1 MDNHEESGR
10 STAILLD
17 PLSVEPKR
25 ISAGELLLGGC
36 CISAAVF
43 FMLSLFSGD
52 SLSISTIFFSFMPVA
67 ISFWGSR
74 ILIKQDRRDAFI
86 DAYQFPA
93 AVKDRVSK
101 HYPHLSDDQLSLVMQ
116 GLRQY
121 FKLFSMAGNE
131 TVSMPSRVVDVAW
144 HEFILITQAYKEF
157 CQHGIGRFIHHT
169 PAEEMTSATGLEEG
183 MKKAWFLAC
192 KWEGI
197 DQKSPSRLP
206 FLFAIDAALKIQDG
220 FNHSL
225 DNDYA
230 IIDNSSSTGCG
241 GCGCGGC

>member
-10 STAILLD
+10 NAAILLH
-17 PLSVEPKR
+17 PLSVKPKT
-25 ISAGELLLGGC
+25 ISAGELLMGGWG
-36 CISAAVF
+36 ISAAVF
-43 FMLSLFSGD
+43 FVLSLFSGD

-67 ISFWGSR
+67 ISFWSSR
-74 ILIKQDRRDAFI
+74 IMIKQDRRDAFI

-93 AVKDRVSK
+93 AVKNRVGK

-116 GLRQY
+116 GLKQY
-121 FKLFSMAGNE
+121 FKLFSMAGNG
-131 TVSMPSRVVDVAW
+131 TISMPSRVVDVAW

-157 CQHGIGRFIHHT
+157 CQQGIDRFIHHT
-169 PAEEMTSATGLEEG
+169 PAEEMTSATELEEG

-197 DQKSPSRLP
+197 DQQSPSRLP
-206 FLFAIDAALKIQDG
+206 FLFAIDVALDIPDG

-225 DNDYA
+225 DNNYA
-230 IIDNSSSTGCG
+230 TNSSTGCG